1 MPQTKTLIHLKNQFS
16 SSGFSYIKNHVTF
29 QVISKEEGDTME
41 NKEQI
46 HESPQNHSYQ
56 FVGRKLPLPHTVNPQ
71 DMPSTSKMIQAVQ
84 TIKSKYHCFRCGNK
98 DQIYFYTHFC
108 AKCSSQCT
116 YCRKCIVMGKMTTCT
131 RLVIN
136 EIDLEKEDSIGGLE
150 WDGELSPQ
158 QKEASI
164 KVVEAVMGNTNLLLW
179 AVCGAGKTEM
189 LFEAIEVALKDGKFI
204 CIATPRVDV
213 VLELVQRFR
222 HAFPKTTIAVL
233 YGGSEEKWD
242 RHRITISTV
251 HQLMNFRHT
260 FHLLIIDE
268 VDAFPYNIEEHLHW
282 VADEA
287 RTKIGSTIQ
296 LTATPSTKQ
305 QHLAHQHKIECAM
318 VPARYHRQPL
328 PVPDFQWIGNWRKTI
343 QKNNKLPVPLMKW
356 LQRILKENS
365 SIFLFIPTIDVSKD
379 VEEAVKLLTV
389 KTASVHSQDPL
400 RHEKVSSFRSG
411 DIRVLITTTILER
424 GVTIKNSQIAVLG
437 SDEEIFTESALVQIS
452 GRAGRHIDYPSGEI
466 MFFHNGISE
475 EMVRAK
481 KQILQMNQLGFEKG
495 WLDKK

>member
-1 MPQTKTLIHLKNQFS
+1 MR
-16 SSGFSYIKNHVTF
+16 VTV
-29 QVISKEEGDTME
+29 QLISKKEGERMNQETAQ
-41 NKEQI
+41 NK
-46 HESPQNHSYQ
+46 YLY
-56 FVGRKLPLPHTVNPQ
+56 VGRKLPYHQIMNPQ
-71 DMPSTSKMIQAVQ
+71 EIPSTSKIIQAVQ
-84 TIKSKYHCFRCGNK
+84 KNKATYQCFRCGNRE
-98 DQIYFYTHFC
+98 QNYFCSHFC
-108 AKCSSQCT
+108 ARCSSMCT

-131 RLVIN
+131 KLIVN
-136 EIDLEKEDSIGGLE
+136 ELDMKKEDQRGGLE
-150 WDGELSPQ
+150 WDGKLSPQ
-158 QKEASI
+158 QKEASL
-164 KVVEAVMGNTNLLLW
+164 KVMEAVKGNTDLLLW

-189 LFEAIEVALKDGKFI
+189 LFEAIDVALQEGKFV

-213 VLELVQRFR
+213 VIELAKRFQT
-222 HAFPKTTIAVL
+222 AFPKTPIAIL
-233 YGGSEEKWD
+233 YGGSEDKWEGQ
-242 RHRITISTV
+242 RITISTV
-251 HQLMNFRHT
+251 HQLMNFRRI

-282 VADEA
+282 VVDEA
-287 RTKIGSTIQ
+287 RTKTGSTIQ

-305 QHLAHQHKIECAM
+305 QHLAHRDKIEYAM
-318 VPARYHRQPL
+318 APARYHRQPL

-343 QKNNKLPVPLMKW
+343 QKNNKLPAPLMKW
-356 LQRILKENS
+356 LQSILKANS
-365 SIFLFIPTIDVSKD
+365 SIFLFIPTIDISSA
-379 VEEAVKLLTV
+379 VEEAVKKLTV
-389 KTASVHSQDPL
+389 KTTSVHSQDPL
-400 RHEKVSSFRSG
+400 RHEKVSAFRNG
-411 DIRVLITTTILER
+411 DVSVLITTTILER